1 MSPGV
6 GASKGGAG
14 PAGGHNGWAMLS
26 FFFSSSEEVG
36 AELRESGGREVG
48 NGATKGG
55 GD

>member
-6 GASKGGAG
+6 GASKGGGGAG
-14 PAGGHNGWAMLS
+14 WRAQWLGQLS